1 MHAFT
6 LSKHNNIHF
15 CNFQP
20 RNEVMPSRRPFLQV
34 CTFSTPAYL
43 CCPLILP
50 PQPPYPGRQL
60 FRCPRN
66 WAVRASMWLSR
77 YLFVPKHTVS
87 ICQRDRAGDESC
99 FPAFWSGRL
108 TPCNPRSCLVYD
120 RFTSLYRPCFFGVM
134 SILFCAS
141 KCFSVSIQNFVPF
154 SKFVDI

>member
-1 MHAFT
+1 MHSHSVNTTTSIFAISNQEMRWCHPEGPSCKFVLFPLQLICVAPSSYHPSPHIPADNCSGVPGT
-6 LSKHNNIHF
+6 EQSKPAIVVVALS
-15 CNFQP
+15 
-20 RNEVMPSRRPFLQV
+20 
-34 CTFSTPAYL
+34 
-43 CCPLILP
+43 
-50 PQPPYPGRQL
+50 
-60 FRCPRN
+60 
-66 WAVRASMWLSR
+66 
-77 YLFVPKHTVS
+77 FVPKHPVS
-87 ICQRDRAGDESC
+87 ICQRDRAGDGSC